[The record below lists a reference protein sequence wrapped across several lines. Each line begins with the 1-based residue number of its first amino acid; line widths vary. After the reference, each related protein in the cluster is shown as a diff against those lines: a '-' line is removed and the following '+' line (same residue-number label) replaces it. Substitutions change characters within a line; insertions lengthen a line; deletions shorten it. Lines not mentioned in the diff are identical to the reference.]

1 MALLEV
7 DSLKVY
13 FSTIRGYVRAVD
25 GVSFEIGKGEAF
37 GLAGESGCGKTTTAL
52 SILRLLPSNG
62 EIKGGKIL
70 FDGMDIVKLDEETLR
85 KEIRWKRISIVFQG
99 AMNALNPVFTIG
111 DQIVE
116 AILAHENVTKAKA
129 LSRTKKLLKL
139 VGLSPML
146 VKRYPHELSGG
157 MKQRVMIAM
166 ALACNP
172 DLVIADEPTTAL
184 DVIVQAQILN
194 LLKDLRK
201 KLNLSVILISH
212 DLSIIAELCD
222 KVAIMYA
229 GKIVEMGT
237 VYQIFKNPRHP
248 YTRGLIQSFPNIR
261 APKSEF
267 KSIPGAPPNLLH
279 PPPGCRFHPRCP
291 YAKQVCKEEEPEM
304 VEVEPGHFVA
314 CHFREVI
321 G

>member
-13 FSTIRGYVRAVD
+13 FSTIRGYVKAVD
-25 GVSFEIGKGEAF
+25 GVSFTVKKGEAF

-70 FDGMDIVKLDEETLR
+70 FDGMDIVTLDEETLR

-111 DQIVE
+111 DQIME
-116 AILAHENVTKAKA
+116 AILAHEDVTKAKA
-129 LSRTKKLLKL
+129 LARTKKLLEL

-201 KLNLSVILISH
+201 RLNLSIILISH

-222 KVAIMYA
+222 RVAIMYA
-229 GKIVEMGT
+229 GKIVETGT
-237 VYQIFKNPRHP
+237 VYQIFKNPKHP

-291 YAKQVCKEEEPEM
+291 YTKQVCKEEEPEM

-314 CHFREVI
+314 CHLREVI

>member
-229 GKIVEMGT
+229 GKIVEIGT
-237 VYQIFKNPRHP
+237 VYQIFKNPMHP

-291 YAKQVCKEEEPEM
+291 YTKQICREEEPEM

>member
-7 DSLKVY
+7 DLLKVY
-13 FSTIRGYVRAVD
+13 FSTIRGYVKAVD
-25 GVSFEIGKGEAF
+25 GVSFTVEKGEAF

-62 EIKGGKIL
+62 EIKGGRIL
-70 FDGMDIVKLDEETLR
+70 FDGMDIVTLDEETLR
-85 KEIRWKRISIVFQG
+85 KEIRWKRISMVFQG

-111 DQIVE
+111 DQIME
-116 AILAHENVTKAKA
+116 AILAHEDVTKAKA
-129 LSRTKKLLKL
+129 LARTKKLLEL

-194 LLKDLRK
+194 LLKNLRK
-201 KLNLSVILISH
+201 RLNLSIILISH

-229 GKIVEMGT
+229 GKIVELGT
-237 VYQIFKNPRHP
+237 VYQIFKNPKHP
-248 YTRGLIQSFPNIR
+248 YTRGLIQSFPNIK

-267 KSIPGAPPNLLH
+267 KSIPGVPPNLLY

-291 YAKQVCKEEEPEM
+291 YTKQVCREEEPEM

-314 CHFREVI
+314 CHLREVI

>member
-25 GVSFEIGKGEAF
+25 GVSFEIEKGEAF

-70 FDGMDIVKLDEETLR
+70 FDGVDIVKLDEETLR

-116 AILAHENVTKAKA
+116 AILAHEDVTKAKA

-194 LLKDLRK
+194 LIKDLRR
-201 KLNLSVILISH
+201 KLNLSAILISH

>member
-1 MALLEV
+1 LALLEV

-229 GKIVEMGT
+229 GKIVEIGT
-237 VYQIFKNPRHP
+237 VYQIFKNPKHP

-291 YAKQVCKEEEPEM
+291 YTKQICREEEPEM